1 MQECN
6 CMLLIH
12 LLKKHVPS
20 LMAAE
25 YIVLVTLCMNIN
37 HNITLHNIT
46 AFNNFNAYTVNRYK
60 RR

>member
-1 MQECN
+1 
-6 CMLLIH
+6 MLLY
-12 LLKKHVPS
+12 VVDTYVEEACPFTGGS
-20 LMAAE
+20 RV

-37 HNITLHNIT
+37 HNIT